1 MSTMKYT
8 IPTNKLRD
16 LIAVLQS
23 LDPDIEHNIPE
34 VEVTTDGRRVMRTGE
49 CTEAEFVED
58 IRDRCG
64 IECPPSIKSLAIFI
78 ENLLVENEELT
89 TERDELKSQVDGI
102 KRVLGVD

>member
-1 MSTMKYT
+1 MKYT

-16 LIAVLQS
+16 LIAVLQT

-34 VEVTTDGRRVMRTGE
+34 VDVIMDGRRVMSTGE
-49 CTEAEFVED
+49 YTEAEFVED

-64 IECPPSIKSLAIFI
+64 IECPPSINSLAIAI
-78 ENLLVENEELT
+78 EDLFVEKEDLT
-89 TERDELKSQVDGI
+89 TERDELKSQIDGI

>member
-1 MSTMKYT
+1 MKYT

-23 LDPDIEHNIPE
+23 LDPDIEHNILE
-34 VEVTTDGRRVMRTGE
+34 IEVTTDGRRVMHTGE
-49 CTEAEFVED
+49 CTEAEFVDD

-64 IECPPSIKSLAIFI
+64 IKCENNSLSLALAI
-78 ENLLVENEELT
+78 EDLFVENEDLT
-89 TERDELKSQVDGI
+89 TERDELKSQINGI